1 MNKHNIMPLGLN
13 RLNRRDLFQKLAG
26 TSAILMLP
34 TGANAD
40 STKIN
45 PVMNKLSTYMA
56 NAGASELPQDIAEAT
71 KDHILDTFGAMLS
84 GSRLTPGVDALR
96 FAKFLG
102 GERISSVAA
111 SNILLGPIDAA
122 TINGVLA
129 NADETDD
136 NYSTGGAH
144 PGCAILSAALALGE
158 QQGTNGTRFIRAVAL
173 GYDVGMRAFKV
184 VSEGGVLAETHNV
197 VGTFGAAAAT
207 ACVARLNANQ
217 MRTVIDYASQQ
228 AGGGIGVWRQDTQHV
243 EKSFMFGGLSSRNG
257 ITATMLVM
265 AGCTGVNDVFS
276 GSGNFFES
284 YAPNVNQNIFVDNL
298 GKEYE
303 VMNTIIKKWPTG
315 GPIQSPLDA
324 IYNIRQRHPFKADDV
339 KEVVVHV
346 ATSAYAKVNNSAM
359 ANLSLQYMV
368 ALMTVD
374 NIVSFYA
381 SHDESL
387 MNSPVIV
394 KEMAKIS
401 VVSDADLERLLPK
414 RVAIVEVTFNDG
426 TKIIERNDT
435 VRGSPED
442 PMSRNEVISKA
453 IDLIVPIIGKS
464 KAYALVDQIYNL
476 EQISN
481 IQDIRSN
488 IQIE

>member
-1 MNKHNIMPLGLN
+1 M
-13 RLNRRDLFQKLAG
+13 
-26 TSAILMLP
+26 
-34 TGANAD
+34 
-40 STKIN
+40 
-45 PVMNKLSTYMA
+45 
-56 NAGASELPQDIAEAT
+56 
-71 KDHILDTFGAMLS
+71 
-84 GSRLTPGVDALR
+84 
-96 FAKFLG
+96 
-102 GERISSVAA
+102 
-111 SNILLGPIDAA
+111 LLGPIDAA
-122 TINGVLA
+122 MINGVLA

-144 PGCAILSAALALGE
+144 PGCAILSATLALGE

-184 VSEGGVLAETHNV
+184 VSQGGVLAETHNV

-207 ACVARLNANQ
+207 ACVAGLNAAQ
-217 MRTVIDYASQQ
+217 MRIVIDYASQQ
-228 AGGGIGVWRQDTQHV
+228 AGGGIGVWREDTQHV

-265 AGCTGVNDVFS
+265 AGCSGVNDVFS
-276 GSGNFFES
+276 GSDNFFES
-284 YAPNVNQNIFVDNL
+284 YAPNVNRDIFVDGL

-339 KEVVVHV
+339 KEVVVRV
-346 ATSAYAKVNNSAM
+346 ATSAYAKVDNSAM

-368 ALMTVD
+368 ALMMVD
-374 NIVSFYA
+374 NLVSFYA

-387 MNSPVIV
+387 RNSPEIV
-394 KEMAKIS
+394 RQLSKIS
-401 VVSDADLERLLPK
+401 VVSDAGLERLLPK

-426 TKIIERNDT
+426 TKVTEQNDT
-435 VRGSPED
+435 VRGSPGD
-442 PMSRNEVISKA
+442 PMSRNEVIAKA
-453 IDLIVPIIGKS
+453 VDLIVPIVGKS
-464 KAYALVDQIYNL
+464 KAYALVDQIYNI
-476 EQISN
+476 EKISN
-481 IQDIRSN
+481 IRDLRSN